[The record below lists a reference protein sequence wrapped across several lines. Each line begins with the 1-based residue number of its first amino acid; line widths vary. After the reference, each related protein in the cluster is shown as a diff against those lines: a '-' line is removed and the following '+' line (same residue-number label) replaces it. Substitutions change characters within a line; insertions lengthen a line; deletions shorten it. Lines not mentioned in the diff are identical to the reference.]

1 MSRPVYNFLH
11 RHLLHNFG
19 LKLFSLALAIGLW
32 LAMAGEPYS
41 EVAVDVPI
49 ALVNMP
55 SNLEVSSETV
65 PKAQVRLRGPAPLIR
80 RLQPADAF
88 AEIELSAVKPGERT
102 FDLKVHHP
110 RDLTL
115 VQVIPSSVH
124 LAFDLHSRRAIPVK
138 PPLTGIVPEGYRLA
152 KLEVVPSSVEIA
164 GPKRHVDELDSATT
178 DPIDLSGATAEKSF
192 LRHAFV
198 SDPLI
203 QVATPDPVKITV
215 TVEKISANGH

>member
-11 RHLLHNFG
+11 RNILHNFG

-41 EVAVDVPI
+41 EVAIEVPI

-55 SNLEVSSETV
+55 SNLELSSETV

-80 RLQPADAF
+80 HLQPADAF
-88 AEIELSAVKPGERT
+88 AEIELSGVKPGERT

-115 VQVIPSSVH
+115 VQLIPSSVH
-124 LAFDLHSRRAIPVK
+124 LAFDLHSSRPIPVK
-138 PPLTGIVPEGYRLA
+138 PRLTGTLPQGYQLA
-152 KLEVVPSSVEIA
+152 KLTLLPSSVEIS
-164 GPKRHVDELDSATT
+164 GPKQHVDEFDAATT
-178 DPIDLSGATAEKSF
+178 DPIDLTGATAERTF
-192 LRHAFV
+192 VRHAYV

-203 QVATPDPVKITV
+203 QVATPDPVKIIV

>member
-1 MSRPVYNFLH
+1 MSRPVYNFVH
-11 RHLLHNFG
+11 RNLLHNFG

-32 LAMAGEPYS
+32 LAMAGEPNS

-88 AEIELSAVKPGERT
+88 AEIELSGVKPGGRT

-115 VQVIPSSVH
+115 VQVIPSSIH
-124 LAFDLHSRRAIPVK
+124 LAFDLHSSRSIAVTPR
-138 PPLTGIVPEGYRLA
+138 LTGSLPQGYQVASLQ
-152 KLEVVPSSVEIA
+152 VVPSSVEIS
-164 GPKRHVDELDSATT
+164 GPKQHVDELESATT
-178 DPIDLSGATAEKSF
+178 DPIDLSGATAEKTF
-192 LRHAFV
+192 VRHAFV

-203 QVATPDPVKITV
+203 QVMTLDPVTIKV
-215 TVEKISANGH
+215 TMEKISANGH

>member
-1 MSRPVYNFLH
+1 MSRPVYNFV
-11 RHLLHNFG
+11 RRNLLHNFG

-32 LAMAGEPYS
+32 LAMAGEPNS

-80 RLQPADAF
+80 RLQPTDAF
-88 AEIELSAVKPGERT
+88 AEIELSGVKPGERT

-115 VQVIPSSVH
+115 VQVIPTSVH
-124 LAFDLHSRRAIPVK
+124 LAFDLHSSRAIPVK
-138 PPLTGIVPEGYRLA
+138 PRFTGNVPQGYQLA
-152 KLEVVPSSVEIA
+152 KLEVVPSNVEIS
-164 GPKRHVDELDSATT
+164 GPKHHVDELDSAVT
-178 DPIDLSGATAEKSF
+178 DPIDLSGATTEETF
-192 LRHAFV
+192 VRHAFV
-198 SDPLI
+198 SDPVI
-203 QVATPDPVKITV
+203 QVVTPDPVKITV
-215 TVEKISANGH
+215 TMEKISANGH

>member
-11 RHLLHNFG
+11 RTLLHNFG

-55 SNLEVSSETV
+55 PDLEVSSETV

-80 RLQPADAF
+80 RLQPGDAF
-88 AEIELSAVKPGERT
+88 AEIELGGVKPGERT
-102 FDLKVHHP
+102 FEVKIHHP

-124 LAFDLHSRRAIPVK
+124 LAFDLRFSRAIPVK
-138 PPLTGIVPEGYRLA
+138 PRVTGTLPQGYQVTL
-152 KLEVVPSSVEIA
+152 VPSSVEVS
-164 GPKRHVDELDSATT
+164 GPKQHVDELDSATT
-178 DPIDLSGATAEKSF
+178 DPIDLTGATAEKTF
-192 LRHAFV
+192 IRHAYV
-198 SDPLI
+198 SDPLVR
-203 QVATPDPVKITV
+203 VATPDPVKIIV
-215 TVEKISANGH
+215 TMEKTSGNGH